1 MTVFACVIFNVSMV
15 APVARVAFVIC
26 AISAFVPTLCV
37 GIGNGLSMT
46 DHMSVLVH
54 VCDTACD
61 S

>member
-1 MTVFACVIFNVSMV
+1 MV
-15 APVARVAFVIC
+15 ARVARVAFVIC